1 MHHRTWSGY
10 ASGLDFSTG
19 HPYVSREKITIN
31 NRRDSTIDNFLKRNA
46 CIFISSFLDFF
57 FFLNL
62 CQCIHGWSKFF
73 FFSRR
78 VSGHKGWVAERA
90 GKDRAC
96 VYNVC
101 TCDRVSICKGIIDRE
116 REIDR

>member
-31 NRRDSTIDNFLKRNA
+31 NRRDSTIDSFLKRNA

-73 FFSRR
+73 FREGFQVTRVGWRR
-78 VSGHKGWVAERA
+78 GRVKIEL
-90 GKDRAC
+90 
-96 VYNVC
+96 VC
-101 TCDRVSICKGIIDRE
+101 TMCARVIEFQYVKV
-116 REIDR
+116 